1 MAERLERFLVKFVI
15 VLVVFP
21 VLVLAFL
28 QLSKLP
34 PLLLSLVLPASWANA
49 VGMAALILGLI
60 AGVAGAFLICRKI
73 WPRATNGR
81 SGDLSS
87 KEV

>member
-1 MAERLERFLVKFVI
+1 MSERAEPLLVKSVI
-15 VLVVFP
+15 ALVVFP

-49 VGMAALILGLI
+49 VGMVALVLGLI
-60 AGVAGAFLICRKI
+60 GGVMGAFLICRKI
-73 WPRATNGR
+73 WPR
-81 SGDLSS
+81 
-87 KEV
+87 